1 MKLPNPE
8 RAVID
13 AEKLK
18 SYCLSADHPRG
29 RHKARVFASALG
41 FTADHAEELREI
53 LLAAACTHE
62 VISGEQD
69 GYGQRYYLD
78 VRVTGLA
85 GQATVRS
92 GWIVCR
98 GEDFARLT
106 SCYVL

>member
-1 MKLPNPE
+1 MKVPNPE
-8 RAVID
+8 RAVVE

-18 SYCLSADHPRG
+18 RYCLNDDHPRG

-53 LLAAACTHE
+53 LLSAARTHE
-62 VISGEQD
+62 AISGEQD
-69 GYGQRYYLD
+69 VYGQRYYLD
-78 VRVTGLA
+78 VRVTGPV

-92 GWIVCR
+92 GWIVRR